1 MLKKII
7 SLCTLIILSIL
18 ISACSHT
25 NTAISLSEKKDVM
38 VPEIEKLYHQYFDLS
53 DVQRNELKARGYSE
67 ESIANLDSEDF
78 KQLEATWKLTQQQI
92 TYAKQIYPELN
103 DMDLTEWTNAD
114 FGQYSITQTNKTY
127 APTPEQVSE
136 LERRGIDT
144 GIARQMLK
152 EYHNYD
158 TLLAQSDQVLNELKN
173 KIIDTEKQYKDFL
186 NYKSQIR
193 AKYKESTYNG
203 KSGN

>member
-1 MLKKII
+1 MLKRKL

-25 NTAISLSEKKDVM
+25 NTAISPSEKKDVV

-67 ESIANLDSEDF
+67 ENIANLDSEDF

-127 APTPEQVSE
+127 ASTPEQVSE

-173 KIIDTEKQYKDFL
+173 KIIDTEKQYNDFL

-193 AKYKESTYNG
+193 AKYKKSTYNG